1 MAVKEMITMDEVSR
15 LQRHLSLIRCCA
27 GWTAAALAEKL
38 GVKRQTISTIE
49 QGEEKYKMTRMQ
61 YLAIRKV
68 LDDEIAASKDDT
80 QMLGA
85 VLDALVDHPDAYT
98 DEERTEILAKAKLLA
113 PTIVKN
119 PSERKNAS
127 NAWKALLAASGI
139 VASAALIAIL
149 GHKKD

>member
-1 MAVKEMITMDEVSR
+1 
-15 LQRHLSLIRCCA
+15 
-27 GWTAAALAEKL
+27 
-38 GVKRQTISTIE
+38 
-49 QGEEKYKMTRMQ
+49 MQ

-149 GHKKD
+149 GRKKD

>member
-1 MAVKEMITMDEVSR
+1 MDEVSR
-15 LQRHLSLIRCCA
+15 LQRHLPLIRCCA
-27 GWTAAALAEKL
+27 GWTATALAEKL
-38 GVKRQTISTIE
+38 GVKRQTVSTIE
-49 QGEEKYKMTRMQ
+49 QGEERYKMTRMQ

-68 LDDEIAASKDDT
+68 LDDEIASSKDDT
-80 QMLGA
+80 QMLGV

-98 DEERTEILAKAKLLA
+98 AEERTEILEKAKLLA

-149 GHKKD
+149 GRKKD

>member
-1 MAVKEMITMDEVSR
+1 MDEVSR
-15 LQRHLSLIRCCA
+15 LQRNLPLIRCCA

-49 QGEEKYKMTRMQ
+49 QGEERYKMTRMQ

-68 LDDEIAASKDDT
+68 LDDEIASSKDDP
-80 QMLGA
+80 QMLSA
-85 VLDALVDHPDAYT
+85 VLDALVDHPDSYT
-98 DEERTEILAKAKLLA
+98 AEERTEILDKAKLLA

-127 NAWKALLAASGI
+127 NAWKALLVASGI
-139 VASAALIAIL
+139 VTSAALIAIL
-149 GHKKD
+149 GRKKD

>member
-1 MAVKEMITMDEVSR
+1 MDEVSR
-15 LQRHLSLIRCCA
+15 LHRHLPLIRCCA

-38 GVKRQTISTIE
+38 GIKRQTISTIE
-49 QGEEKYKMTRMQ
+49 QGEERYKMTRMQ

-68 LDDEIAASKDDT
+68 LDDEIASSKDDT

-85 VLDALVDHPDAYT
+85 VLDALVDHPDSYT
-98 DEERTEILAKAKLLA
+98 AEERTEILEKAKLLA